1 MSGAACIGRVVWMGV
16 ALGIG
21 AAVLT
26 QCGGVACATP
36 SDSSSKTTSSSGTS
50 SANGANS
57 PSATSASTTRPQTPT
72 TSAGPLSV
80 TRSTST
86 GPSRFDTPPGVDIV
100 THGVQNRSASTAPV
114 AGTTSPPGSTTGTG
128 TSTSRTRA
136 ATPPTAGVTTSAVSP
151 PAKGAPRNPAG
162 AATSQL
168 VTSTSA
174 SGVQFSPATSSPPR
188 RASGVAATAPIVAAA
203 VPTGSPLAS
212 AAHMV
217 SAEAVTTPA
226 STSPVGVPTVAR
238 VAATYVSTVVDFV
251 LNPLAAPGGNP
262 APVDPPAM
270 WTVLGWVRRE
280 LFNDPTGI
288 DVAARATAQPALMV
302 NPTAVTASEPAAPA
316 LAATAPALAPG
327 AARSLLTS
335 LIDAAGTAVFNVYN
349 AVFAVVAGP
358 PVLPPGSTVTVDVST
373 LQYDNGYTAPA
384 DWYFPAGSNPQGLIY
399 LQHGFLASAPLYS
412 YTAATLAED
421 TDSIVVAPTITS
433 NFFAADGDWLGGAP
447 MEAAAADLFVGDR
460 AALTASASAAAGH
473 PVTLPQRVVLVGHSL
488 GGGFVVA
495 TAADMVDDGAAD
507 NLAGVVLFDGVS
519 FQPGLLQTDL
529 DTLPASTPVLLIAS
543 PPYFWNLW
551 GQMGTALVTARPDQF
566 VGVELVGGRHID
578 SMQGGNPLIQ
588 LGAYLVAGFSR
599 PQNIDAVKIL
609 ASGWINDMFAGTHDA
624 IYASPGQ
631 TLQIPTDAGTATAIS
646 LPAPPTPLSPVDTLE
661 QTLFTL
667 LEPLIDDLE
676 PSADAAVQS

>member
-1 MSGAACIGRVVWMGV
+1 MSGATYIGRVVWMGV

-36 SDSSSKTTSSSGTS
+36 SDSPSKTTSSSGTS
-50 SANGANS
+50 SAGGTNS
-57 PSATSASTTRPQTPT
+57 PSTTRPQTPT

-80 TRSTST
+80 TGSAST
-86 GPSRFDTPPGVDIV
+86 GPSRFVTPPGVDIV
-100 THGVQNRSASTAPV
+100 THGVQHRSASTAPV

-128 TSTSRTRA
+128 TSTSRARA
-136 ATPPTAGVTTSAVSP
+136 ATPPTAGDTTSAVSP
-151 PAKGAPRNPAG
+151 PARGAPRNPAG
-162 AATSQL
+162 AATGRL

-174 SGVQFSPATSSPPR
+174 PGVQYSPATSSPPR
-188 RASGVAATAPIVAAA
+188 RASDVVVAAA
-203 VPTGSPLAS
+203 PTVAAAAPTALAS
-212 AAHMV
+212 AARTV

-226 STSPVGVPTVAR
+226 STPAVRVPTVAR

-251 LNPLAAPGGNP
+251 LNPLAAPGRNP
-262 APVDPPAM
+262 APVDSPAM

-288 DVAARATAQPALMV
+288 DAGSGATAQPALVV

-327 AARSLLTS
+327 TARSLLRS
-335 LIDAAGTAVFNVYN
+335 LIDAAGTAVFNAYN

-412 YTAATLAED
+412 YTAATLAQD

-433 NFFAADGDWLGGAP
+433 NFFAANGAWLGGAP

-495 TAADMVDDGAAD
+495 TAADMVHDGAAG

-519 FQPGLLQTDL
+519 FQPGLLQTEL

-543 PPYFWNLW
+543 PPYAWNLW
-551 GQMGTALVTARPDQF
+551 GQMGTALVTARPGQF
-566 VGVELVGGRHID
+566 VGVQLVGGRHID

-588 LGAYLVAGFSR
+588 LGAYLIAGFSR
-599 PQNIDAVKIL
+599 PRNIDAVKIL
-609 ASGWINDMFAGTHDA
+609 ASGWINDMFAGTHDG

-661 QTLFTL
+661 QTLFTTL
-667 LEPLIDDLE
+667 LEPLIGDLA
-676 PSADAAVQS
+676 PSA